1 MPITTIA
8 KKIKLSL
15 NGVKKRINKLEK
27 EGVIKGYSCE
37 LSFGI
42 LGEETGLA
50 RINVS
55 SAIERVQEVVD
66 IIGNHELIFT
76 VGVGIGN
83 KIIAVFT
90 YKTSSEVVELE
101 NWLKSISNVDTV
113 EIFLLLSRPIKDKSR
128 IAPADYLPMDV
139 GEAAWKDEIIQNITY
154 DNSGDFFQ
162 GDVDTLQGNGK
173 LAEVDTYLAPIRMAT
188 VIWAKGV
195 SWNVSQVAQA
205 ALPLAFQ
212 EYGTER
218 GRQLG
223 LATQIPS
230 LVQTGAQLE
239 NIQRQRQ
246 TAPAQALQQYA
257 GFVSPIA
264 TGLPTT
270 IGSSQVQANPFSTA
284 LGGAM
289 VGGQFGGG
297 AGALI
302 GGGLGLLGGLL

>member
-1 MPITTIA
+1 M
-8 KKIKLSL
+8 
-15 NGVKKRINKLEK
+15 
-27 EGVIKGYSCE
+27 
-37 LSFGI
+37 SFGGGSSGGTTSQQVTPYAPAEPALAQI
-42 LGEETGLA
+42 LSEAGTIYGQGAGAAGYVAPTQQTLTGLA
-50 RINVS
+50 G
-55 SAIERVQEVVD
+55 QEAL
-66 IIGNHELIFT
+66 GTAAQQQMAATL
-76 VGVGIGN
+76 GGQ
-83 KIIAVFT
+83 
-90 YKTSSEVVELE
+90 
-101 NWLKSISNVDTV
+101 
-113 EIFLLLSRPIKDKSR
+113 
-128 IAPADYLPMDV
+128 YLNP
-139 GEAAWKDEIIQNITY
+139 
-154 DNSGDFFQ
+154 F
-162 GDVDTLQGNGK
+162 
-173 LAEVDTYLAPIRMAT
+173 LAPLIQKTAADVAT
-188 VIWAKGV
+188 GV
-195 SWNVSQVAQA
+195 QSQFSAAGRTPGSPMSQQQIVSQVAQA

-246 TAPAQALQQYA
+246 LAPAQALQQYA

-284 LGGAM
+284 LGGAL

-297 AGALI
+297 AGALL